1 MPCRLG
7 AHSGMSLAAAVVV
20 AVAAAAVAVVGQNH
34 GTAVAAVRDVAPK
47 KLTEILE
54 QKFMNRALV
63 DLHLQWLMW
72 IMLLVLTRNR
82 VARVDRVTLSRNL
95 LK

>member
-7 AHSGMSLAAAVVV
+7 AHSGMSLAAAVV
-20 AVAAAAVAVVGQNH
+20 VAAAAVAVVGQNH

-47 KLTEILE
+47 NLTEILE

-63 DLHLQWLMW
+63 DLHLQWLMGV
-72 IMLLVLTRNR
+72 MLLVLTRDR

>member
-34 GTAVAAVRDVAPK
+34 GTAVAAVRDVAPENS
-47 KLTEILE
+47 TEILE
-54 QKFMNRALV
+54 QKFMIWA
-63 DLHLQWLMW
+63 
-72 IMLLVLTRNR
+72 
-82 VARVDRVTLSRNL
+82 
-95 LK
+95 

>member
-7 AHSGMSLAAAVVV
+7 AHSGMSLAAAAVVV
-20 AVAAAAVAVVGQNH
+20 AVAAVAVVGQNH

-47 KLTEILE
+47 NSTEILE
-54 QKFMNRALV
+54 HKFMNRALV
-63 DLHLQWLMW
+63 DLHLQWLMGV
-72 IMLLVLTRNR
+72 MLLVLTRNR

>member
-20 AVAAAAVAVVGQNH
+20 AVAVVGQNH

-47 KLTEILE
+47 NVTEILE

>member
-1 MPCRLG
+1 ML
-7 AHSGMSLAAAVVV
+7 LAAAVVV

-63 DLHLQWLMW
+63 DLHLEWLMGV
-72 IMLLVLTRNR
+72 MLLVLTRNR

>member
-20 AVAAAAVAVVGQNH
+20 AVAAAAVVGQNH

-54 QKFMNRALV
+54 QKFMNWA
-63 DLHLQWLMW
+63 
-72 IMLLVLTRNR
+72 
-82 VARVDRVTLSRNL
+82 
-95 LK
+95 

>member
-7 AHSGMSLAAAVVV
+7 AHSGMLLAAAVVV
-20 AVAAAAVAVVGQNH
+20 AVAAVAVAVVGQNH

-47 KLTEILE
+47 NSTEILE

-63 DLHLQWLMW
+63 DLHLQWLMRV
-72 IMLLVLTRNR
+72 MLLVLTRNR

>member
-47 KLTEILE
+47 NST
-54 QKFMNRALV
+54 
-63 DLHLQWLMW
+63 
-72 IMLLVLTRNR
+72 
-82 VARVDRVTLSRNL
+82 
-95 LK
+95 

>member
-7 AHSGMSLAAAVVV
+7 AHSGMSPAAAVV
-20 AVAAAAVAVVGQNH
+20 VAAAAVAVVGQNH

-54 QKFMNRALV
+54 QKFMNRVLV
-63 DLHLQWLMW
+63 DLHL
-72 IMLLVLTRNR
+72 
-82 VARVDRVTLSRNL
+82 
-95 LK
+95 